1 MPALSLIEQTALDTL
16 VISQLTEIRK
26 RENAL
31 QKRLCSLSLCIGT
44 EDRTQFSE
52 ELLQLQ
58 SHTDRLSRLVNAMG
72 GYSSQFV

>member
-1 MPALSLIEQTALDTL
+1 MPTLSLIEQTALDTL
-16 VISQLTEIRK
+16 VISQLAEIRK
-26 RENAL
+26 RESAL

-44 EDRTQFSE
+44 EDQMQFDE

-58 SHTDRLSRLVNAMG
+58 QRTDRLSRLVNAMS